1 MQTTVR
7 IERYADQGRCVAH
20 IDARVVFVRFA
31 LPGELDTIEL
41 DEPHNRDDRFWTGEV
56 IEVVEASEDR
66 VEPLWPLAGPLAQGG
81 GVGGADLIHVSLP
94 GQIKW
99 KSAVIT
105 DQMRRMGH
113 LDIDDVP
120 VARMDGDVDEK
131 GLHWRTR
138 IELIA
143 DEDGRV
149 SMRRRASHTRVRIDT
164 MPLATRALLA
174 VARDQK
180 LWDEQFEP
188 GAKIR
193 VAVPE
198 PRDIHTSR
206 APNKALLEAVGDNFA
221 VTVDGHLH
229 AGQKRLKEVVDV
241 DGKRYKYGVEA
252 DGFWQV
258 HRLAPPTLVK
268 YVMRLVSQ
276 ELSGVQ
282 SATLWDLFS
291 GSGLFTVPLAKTFSH
306 TKMLSVEGGRMAVRN
321 AERNLHI
328 AKDANV
334 TVMQGDVAHCLRRV
348 PEELVNPNVVVLDPP
363 RAGAKAQVCRQLAEA
378 GTHAIIYIACDPT
391 SLARDT
397 ATLTKLGYTLKSIQA
412 FDIYPMTHHVETV
425 ALFVRDGE

>member
-1 MQTTVR
+1 MQATVR

-20 IDARVVFVRFA
+20 IDGRVVFVRFA

-56 IEVVEASEDR
+56 VEVKEASDDR
-66 VEPLWPLAGPLAQGG
+66 VEPVWPLAGPLSQGG
-81 GVGGADLIHVSLP
+81 GVGGADLVHVSLP
-94 GQIKW
+94 GQLKW

-105 DQMRRMGH
+105 GQMRRMGH
-113 LDIDDVP
+113 LELDEVP
-120 VARMDGDVDEK
+120 VARMDGDNDEK

-143 DEDGRV
+143 DEEGRV

-174 VARDQK
+174 VARERK
-180 LWDEQFEP
+180 LFDESFEP

-193 VAVPE
+193 IAVPE

-206 APNKALLEAVGDNFA
+206 ASHKALLEAIGDNYA
-221 VTVDGHLH
+221 ITVDGRLH
-229 AGQKRLKEVVDV
+229 AGSKRLKEIVDV

-252 DGFWQV
+252 GGFWQV
-258 HRLAPPTLVK
+258 HRMAPPTLAK
-268 YVMRLVSQ
+268 HVMRLVSQ
-276 ELSGVQ
+276 ELSGVR

-291 GSGLFTVPLAKTFSH
+291 GSGLFTVPLAHTFAH
-306 TKMLSVEGGRMAVRN
+306 TKVLSVEGGRMAVRN

-328 AKDANV
+328 ARDSNV
-334 TVMQGDVAHCLRRV
+334 TALQGDVSRRLRDL
-348 PEELVNPNVVVLDPP
+348 PADLAEPDVVVLDPP
-363 RAGAKAQVCRQLAEA
+363 RAGAKAKVCRQIAEA
-378 GTHAIIYIACDPT
+378 GARSIVYIACDET

-397 ATLTKLGYTLKSIQA
+397 ATLTTLGYALKNIQA
-412 FDIYPMTHHVETV
+412 FDIYPQTHHVETV
-425 ALFVRDGE
+425 ALFTRDGR